1 MYKSL
6 LFIAVFSLS
15 FKSVGKEAF
24 MAGEAKNML
33 QSCTFLE
40 GGGGGGGVSRR
51 VRDMASPWWPHP
63 KRS

>member
-40 GGGGGGGVSRR
+40 GGGRGGGCE
-51 VRDMASPWWPHP
+51 
-63 KRS
+63 